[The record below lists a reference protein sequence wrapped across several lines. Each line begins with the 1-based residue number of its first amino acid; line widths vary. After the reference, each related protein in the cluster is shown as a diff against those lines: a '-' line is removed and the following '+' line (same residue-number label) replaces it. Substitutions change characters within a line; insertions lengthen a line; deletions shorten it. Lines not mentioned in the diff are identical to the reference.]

1 MLGDARRADAEE
13 GTMGSGDTLRG
24 LVGRELAARSEPWAR
39 KLLDAATG
47 QAHADVVAALA
58 RVAAGLERSEEAGT
72 LSEPSSREGLVAWLV
87 DTLIVD
93 PDDPKTVQRPQ
104 LQTAVRVQFEDRD
117 AEQPSPRA
125 MDALAEL
132 ILGAREQ
139 SHPRALHVAL
149 PERVVDEYLR
159 GGDASP
165 RPAVLFDA
173 METIEVEAIPLAAHR
188 VPRTKTPAR
197 QATGRGG
204 AATRRPVAPAK
215 AGVKKK
221 KRKPAAKK
229 AVARA
234 RARRPAKASA
244 KKRTPARARSAKKR
258 VVRKKVRAGT
268 RRPAAKHARR
278 KKK

>member
-1 MLGDARRADAEE
+1 
-13 GTMGSGDTLRG
+13 MGSGDILRG

-39 KLLDAATG
+39 KLLDPATG
-47 QAHADVVAALA
+47 QAHPDVVAALA
-58 RVAAGLERSEEAGT
+58 RVAAGLERSEEADA

-117 AEQPSPRA
+117 AEQPSARA

-132 ILGAREQ
+132 VLGAREQ
-139 SHPRALHVAL
+139 SHPHALRVAL
-149 PERVVDEYLR
+149 PERVVAEYLR
-159 GGDASP
+159 GGEASS
-165 RPAVLFDA
+165 RQAVLFDTT
-173 METIEVEAIPLAAHR
+173 ETIEVEAIPLATAR
-188 VPRTKTPAR
+188 MPRTTTPAR
-197 QATGRGG
+197 RATGTGG
-204 AATRRPVAPAK
+204 AAKRRAAAPAK

-229 AVARA
+229 TVARA
-234 RARRPAKASA
+234 RPRRRARAAR
-244 KKRTPARARSAKKR
+244 KRTPTRPKSARKR
-258 VVRKKVRAGT
+258 AARKKVRTGT

>member
-13 GTMGSGDTLRG
+13 GTMGSGDILRG

-39 KLLDAATG
+39 KLLDPATG

-58 RVAAGLERSEEAGT
+58 RVAAGLERSEEADA

-93 PDDPKTVQRPQ
+93 PDDPKTAQRPQ

-139 SHPRALHVAL
+139 SHPRALRVAF
-149 PERVVDEYLR
+149 PERVIDEYLR

-165 RPAVLFDA
+165 RRAVLFDA
-173 METIEVEAIPLAAHR
+173 TETIEVEAIPLAAHSR
-188 VPRTKTPAR
+188 A
-197 QATGRGG
+197 AGEDSG
-204 AATRRPVAPAK
+204 AAGHGQGRSGEASPSGTCQGWRQEEEE
-215 AGVKKK
+215 AGGEEG
-221 KRKPAAKK
+221 R
-229 AVARA
+229 
-234 RARRPAKASA
+234 
-244 KKRTPARARSAKKR
+244 RARSTATP
-258 VVRKKVRAGT
+258 G
-268 RRPAAKHARR
+268 
-278 KKK
+278 

>member
-13 GTMGSGDTLRG
+13 GTMGSGDILRG

-39 KLLDAATG
+39 KLLDPATG

-58 RVAAGLERSEEAGT
+58 RVAAGLERSEEADA

-93 PDDPKTVQRPQ
+93 PDDPKTAQRPQ

-117 AEQPSPRA
+117 AEQPPPRA

-139 SHPRALHVAL
+139 SHPRALRVAF
-149 PERVVDEYLR
+149 PERVIDEYLR
-159 GGDASP
+159 GGDVSP

-173 METIEVEAIPLAAHR
+173 TETIEVEAIPLAAHR

-204 AATRRPVAPAK
+204 AAKRRPAAPAK
-215 AGVKKK
+215 AAVKK

-229 AVARA
+229 TVARV
-234 RARRPAKASA
+234 RPRRPAKASA
-244 KKRTPARARSAKKR
+244 RKRTPVRARSAKKR
-258 VVRKKVRAGT
+258 VARKKVRAGT

>member
-13 GTMGSGDTLRG
+13 GTMGSGDILRG

-39 KLLDAATG
+39 KLVDPATG
-47 QAHADVVAALA
+47 QAHPDVVAVLA
-58 RVAAGLERSEEAGT
+58 RVAAGLERGEEADA
-72 LSEPSSREGLVAWLV
+72 LSEPPSREALVAWLV

-93 PDDPKTVQRPQ
+93 PDDPKTAQRPQ
-104 LQTAVRVQFEDRD
+104 LQTAVRVQFDDRD
-117 AEQPSPRA
+117 AEQLSPRA
-125 MDALAEL
+125 LDALAEL

-139 SHPRALHVAL
+139 SHPRALRVAF

-173 METIEVEAIPLAAHR
+173 TETIEVEAIPLSAHR

-204 AATRRPVAPAK
+204 AAKRRPAAPAK
-215 AGVKKK
+215 AGVKK

-234 RARRPAKASA
+234 RPRRAAKASA
-244 KKRTPARARSAKKR
+244 RKRTPVRARSAKKHL
-258 VVRKKVRAGT
+258 VRKKVRAGT

>member
-1 MLGDARRADAEE
+1 
-13 GTMGSGDTLRG
+13 MGSGDILRG
-24 LVGRELAARSEPWAR
+24 LVARELAARSEPWAR
-39 KLLDAATG
+39 KLLDPATG
-47 QAHADVVAALA
+47 QAYPDVVTALA
-58 RVAAGLERSEEAGT
+58 RVAAGLERSEEDA

-93 PDDPKTVQRPQ
+93 PDDPKTAQRPQ

-139 SHPRALHVAL
+139 SHPHALRVAF

-165 RPAVLFDA
+165 RQAVLFDA
-173 METIEVEAIPLAAHR
+173 TETIEVEAIPLAAAR
-188 VPRTKTPAR
+188 MPRTTPPAR
-197 QATGRGG
+197 RAAGTGG
-204 AATRRPVAPAK
+204 AAKRRAAAPAK
-215 AGVKKK
+215 AGVKK

-234 RARRPAKASA
+234 RPRRPAKASA
-244 KKRTPARARSAKKR
+244 RKRPPVRARSARKR
-258 VVRKKVRAGT
+258 AVRKKVRAGT